1 MNETFESMTEALAQ
15 ADCLATQM
23 EVDACLD
30 RMAGNI
36 SKSLGQRVPLIL
48 CVMRGGIVTCGSLL
62 PKLTFPLQV
71 DYVHASRYRDKTRG
85 GELEWSVKP
94 QFELKDRVILLVDDI
109 LDEGHTLAAIKDHCE
124 AEGAAEVLTAVL
136 VDKIHDRRSDRLPK
150 ADFTGL
156 YTPDRF
162 LFGAGMDYNGF
173 WRNAPGIYAVA
184 ED

>member
-1 MNETFESMTEALAQ
+1 METVEQMNQALAE
-15 ADCLATQM
+15 ADCLATQA

-30 RMAGNI
+30 RMAANI
-36 SKSLGQRVPLIL
+36 TKSLGDKLPLIL

-71 DYVHASRYRDKTRG
+71 DYVHASRYRDETRG
-85 GELEWSVKP
+85 GELEWSVRP
-94 QFELKDRVILLVDDI
+94 QFDLKDRVILLVDDI
-109 LDEGHTLAAIKDHCE
+109 LDEGHTLAAIREHCQ

-136 VDKIHDRRSDRLPK
+136 VDKIHDRRSQHLTK

-162 LFGAGMDYNGF
+162 LFGAGMDFKGF

>member
-1 MNETFESMTEALAQ
+1 METVESMNLALAQ
-15 ADCLATQM
+15 ADCLATQT

-30 RMAGNI
+30 RMASNI
-36 SKSLGQRVPLIL
+36 TKKLGDQMPLIL

-71 DYVHASRYRDKTRG
+71 DYVHASRYRDKERG
-85 GELEWSVKP
+85 GQLEWSVKP
-94 QFELKDRVILLVDDI
+94 QFDLKDRVVLLVDDI
-109 LDEGHTLAAIKDHCE
+109 LDEGHTLAAVREHCQ
-124 AEGAAEVLTAVL
+124 AEGARNVLTAVL

-162 LFGAGMDYNGF
+162 LFGAGMDFKGY

>member
-1 MNETFESMTEALAQ
+1 METIEQMNQALAE
-15 ADCLATQM
+15 ADCLATQA

-30 RMAGNI
+30 RMAGHITN
-36 SKSLGQRVPLIL
+36 KLGEKLPLIL

-71 DYVHASRYRDKTRG
+71 DYVHASRYRDKEPG
-85 GELEWSVKP
+85 GELEWSVRP
-94 QFELKDRVILLVDDI
+94 QFDLKDRVILLVDDI
-109 LDEGHTLAAIKDHCE
+109 LDEGHTLAAIREHCM
-124 AEGAAEVLTAVL
+124 AEGAESVMTAVL
-136 VDKIHDRRSDRLPK
+136 VDKIHDRRSDRLTK

-162 LFGAGMDYNGF
+162 LFGAGMDFKGF

>member
-1 MNETFESMTEALAQ
+1 METVESMNKALAD
-15 ADCLATQM
+15 ADCLATQT
-23 EVDACLD
+23 EVDAVLD
-30 RMAGNI
+30 RMASNI
-36 SKSLGQRVPLIL
+36 TRKLGDKMPLIL

-94 QFELKDRVILLVDDI
+94 QFDLQDREILLVDDI
-109 LDEGHTLAAIKDHCE
+109 LDEGHTLAAIREHCN
-124 AEGAAEVLTAVL
+124 AEGARAVHTAVL
-136 VDKIHDRRSDRLPK
+136 VDKIHDRRSPKLPK

-156 YTPDRF
+156 FMPDRF
-162 LFGAGMDYNGF
+162 LFGAGMDYKGY
-173 WRNAPGIYAVA
+173 WRNAPGLYAVA